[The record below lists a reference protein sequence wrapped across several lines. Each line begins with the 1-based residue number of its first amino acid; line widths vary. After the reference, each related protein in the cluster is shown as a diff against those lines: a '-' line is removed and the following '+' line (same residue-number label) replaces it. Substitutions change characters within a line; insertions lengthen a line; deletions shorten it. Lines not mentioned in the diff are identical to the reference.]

1 MRLSSAAGCLAL
13 LLANSAGAALTPAE
27 IVPDLHDPCALPVAA
42 VDCNPGPADEA
53 LVAAELLYESM
64 GVAAISFAFERAA
77 QLAADNELAAA
88 ELWRRIAIAAAELA
102 ARRRSLDRGDDTPR
116 ARTP

>member
-1 MRLSSAAGCLAL
+1 MRLSTAVACFAL
-13 LLANSAGAALTPAE
+13 LAASGAEGALTPGE
-27 IVPDLHDPCALPVAA
+27 IVRDFQDPCAAPAA
-42 VDCNPGPADEA
+42 ALDCNAAPADEA
-53 LVAAELLYESM
+53 LIAAELLYASM

-102 ARRRSLDRGDDTPR
+102 ARRPSLDGGKAAPR
-116 ARTP
+116 AP